1 MSTMRNIL
9 RSAFFTLLF
18 TSALFAQDAPAPPAT
33 TPADDEFTKAV
44 YFGKKFADLGQ
55 YADAY
60 EQFAK
65 ADGVRQDQPPVLYN
79 MAVVL
84 ARAGRYGEAQGK
96 VDRYNQLFPAGAEKP
111 LVAKL
116 QLDLDF
122 ERELQKKRQADQDYG
137 DLFNRGLFLYGRGEL
152 AESLAQFQRAE
163 QLRPSD
169 PAALFNQAVV
179 YEKQGDFAKAVE
191 RYRRW
196 GGLETNPEQRTG
208 VDQRVYQLEREL
220 ENMKTRIVCSFCG
233 HMLPEGAAWCNRCWH
248 GPYLVKSA
256 VWSSRPCVEG
266 ASATRTTYFAD
277 QRFNKNDILPCL
289 LRDGTMRE
297 TLRYSPARQRAIQ
310 DARKAEGWSYANGYL
325 SANKGAEVRYV
336 QGTDY
341 LEKVVSTAGGEIL
354 TYVAHGAGEGVW
366 LLDREDLIVDAQKY
380 VNHYHYDASGRI
392 ARQTV
397 DYQNTAACNHFIS
410 MQADYAYREAA
421 LVGATISSA
430 SEGFVAEGAPK
441 TTWTAKV
448 DWTYDDAGRVTK
460 EELAVTTFDKTY
472 AQKAHGALRDD
483 LERLY
488 TTMRAK
494 KPIENVSRV
503 GDLCATSG
511 TLLLSN
517 QIDLRPFYAL
527 SPNLGITL
535 QNGVT
540 RATVSFTYPAAYR
553 VDP

>member
-1 MSTMRNIL
+1 MKR
-9 RSAFFTLLF
+9 LLC
-18 TSALFAQDAPAPPAT
+18 ALLLTAAALAQEAPVPAPPAT
-33 TPADDEFTKAV
+33 PPTDDEFTKAA
-44 YFGKKFADLGQ
+44 YFGKKFADIGQ
-55 YADAY
+55 YPEAY

-65 ADGVRQDQPPVLYN
+65 ADTLRPDQAPVLYN

-96 VDRYNQLFPAGAEKP
+96 IDRYNQLFPAGAEKP

-116 QLDLDF
+116 QLEVEF
-122 ERELQKKRQADQDYG
+122 QRELQKRRQADQEYA
-137 DLFNRGLFLYGRGEL
+137 DLFNRGKFLYGRGEL
-152 AESLAQFQRAE
+152 AEALAQFQRAE
-163 QLRPSD
+163 QLRPND
-169 PAALFNQAVV
+169 PAAVFNQAVT
-179 YEKQGDFAKAVE
+179 YEKQGDFAKAIE

-196 GGLETNPEQRTG
+196 TELETNPEQRTG

-220 ENMKTRIVCSFCG
+220 ENMKTKLVCSFCG
-233 HMLPEGAAWCNRCWH
+233 HVLPEGATWCERCWH

-256 VWSSRPCVEG
+256 VWNSRPCVDG

-277 QRFNKNDILPCL
+277 ERFNKNDVLPCL
-289 LRDGTMRE
+289 AQDGTLRE

-310 DARKAEGWSYANGYL
+310 DARKAEGWTYGNGYL
-325 SANKGAEVRYV
+325 TGKGNEVRYV

-341 LEKVVSTAGGEIL
+341 LEKVVAPTGGDIL

-366 LLDREDLIVDAQKY
+366 LLDREDLVVDAQTY
-380 VNHYHYDASGRI
+380 VNHYDYDASGRI

-397 DYQNTAACNHFIS
+397 DYQNTAACNHFIT
-410 MQADYAYREAA
+410 MKADYAYQENA

-430 SEGFVAEGAPK
+430 SEGFVGEGAPK
-441 TTWTAKV
+441 TTWVANIA
-448 DWTYDDAGRVTK
+448 WTYDDAARVAK
-460 EELAVTTFDKTY
+460 EELTVSAFEKTY
-472 AQKAHGALRDD
+472 QQKAQGALRDD
-483 LERLY
+483 VGRLY
-488 TTMRAK
+488 TAMRVK
-494 KPIENVSRV
+494 KPIENVARV
-503 GDLCATSG
+503 GDLCGTSG

-527 SPNLGITL
+527 TPNLAIAL

-553 VDP
+553 P